1 MFGEKEEIAFWSAS
15 RLTGSILEWE
25 SGGPFWRVQ
34 MSWFVNRGPV
44 MRSFIKKQNQTG
56 FLKLWIIM
64 NLLGTLFLLLLVLWI
79 GEANRRTTSLNPIHT
94 NRKSCLNKRK

>member
-1 MFGEKEEIAFWSAS
+1 
-15 RLTGSILEWE
+15 
-25 SGGPFWRVQ
+25 
-34 MSWFVNRGPV
+34 
-44 MRSFIKKQNQTG
+44 MRKQNQTG

-79 GEANRRTTSLNPIHT
+79 GEANRSTTSLNPIHT